1 MKGVRWSI
9 CPSVLVALDR
19 VTAGLALI
27 PQSQIQLSQ
36 TAFRGIVFGRCGG
49 ILGLRAA
56 LEPDER
62 DTAAGLSIGVAKADG
77 MSHHNS
83 ACVCFHGRYVST
95 ISLVPVPGETYKA
108 TFVSPLATRAN
119 AGDRGIELFIG

>member
-1 MKGVRWSI
+1 VVHLPKRACSPRPRDGGP
-9 CPSVLVALDR
+9 CAD
-19 VTAGLALI
+19 

-36 TAFRGIVFGRCGG
+36 TSVRGIVFGRCGG

-83 ACVCFHGRYVST
+83 ACVASR
-95 ISLVPVPGETYKA
+95 
-108 TFVSPLATRAN
+108 PLRL
-119 AGDRGIELFIG
+119 DH